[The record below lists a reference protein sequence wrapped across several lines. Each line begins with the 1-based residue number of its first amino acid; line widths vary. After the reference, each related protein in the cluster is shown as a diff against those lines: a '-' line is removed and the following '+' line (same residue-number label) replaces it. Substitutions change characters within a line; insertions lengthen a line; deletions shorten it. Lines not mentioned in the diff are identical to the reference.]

1 MQRYELEA
9 WLGDDHELTDEQ
21 IEELLRTAG
30 EIDEQYPDPDDRDDA
45 EAALAAAYRLMVEA
59 PEDLIA
65 ELAAART
72 AARVAERKALVGL
85 RQVAVTRI
93 SNGDAT
99 EAGFA
104 RQAGVDR
111 QAVRKWLG
119 KKA

>member
-9 WLGDDHELTDEQ
+9 WLGDDHALTGEQ
-21 IEELLRTAG
+21 IDELLRTAG
-30 EIDEQYPDPDDRDDA
+30 ELEEQYPDEDDREDRD
-45 EAALAAAYRLMVEA
+45 AALTVAYRLMVEA

-65 ELAAART
+65 ELAAARV
-72 AARVAERKALVGL
+72 AARVAERKALIGL
-85 RQVAVTRI
+85 RQVAVPRI